1 MTVPKI
7 AKSVP
12 LHMRTPCSQQDR
24 CLDGTLAATIFM
36 ADFTGV
42 SKDFRQST

>member
-12 LHMRTPCSQQDR
+12 LHMRTLCSQQAR
-24 CLDGTLAATIFM
+24 RLDETLAATIFM
-36 ADFTGV
+36 AGSTGV
-42 SKDFRQST
+42 SKST